1 MMNLTDQRTKPDGS
15 ARLARAGQ
23 ATLALTLALLAG
35 AGTAAAQDTMPPGL
49 EYARI
54 NGTTLTLRFDKGVQ
68 IGTIWRQ
75 IQGFTVDGIS
85 DSASVHPTA
94 MTMDGWVA
102 TFELDTRAEPGQT
115 VTVSYDPDKVPYEPP
130 SSLFPRGRNMALR
143 YTDGT
148 LVPAF
153 SGAPVTILIPR
164 PATDLTLSE
173 PVGRNID
180 LSWTLPAQPGG
191 VVVTK
196 VRVNSGMTTPGSTSD
211 CRVWG
216 GASRDADVTSATMP
230 IFHGGFTH
238 CFSVRLYTDNY
249 EAVSEIVLWTSTQ
262 EGLKPPTGV
271 TASNATQTTVDLA
284 WTLPEQAVWV
294 TQEADNMS
302 IVVRQQEADETWST
316 VDRLAADAE
325 AHTMTGLSAGTAY
338 TFHVALNHP
347 AVISPSKPV
356 SVTTQAATTQAATLT
371 ASFHDVP
378 ASHTGEAFTF
388 GLEFSEA
395 VKLGYRKLRDEAFDV
410 TGGTVTNA
418 GRQQQGS
425 NLAWN
430 ITVKPASATE
440 TVTITLPETIDCN
453 ASGAICT
460 ADGRPLSQTV
470 TATIEGRSPPEVTD
484 VEVSSDAGWDRT
496 YGRGDTIR
504 VTLTFDQ
511 DVAVTGTP
519 RLKID
524 MDPADWGEK
533 WARYES
539 RGGANKLTF
548 AHVVVPPN
556 LSTQGIAVL
565 ANTLRLNGGTIRSR
579 LTGADADLAHA
590 GLRHD
595 PNHKV
600 NWTQSS
606 GAANGDV
613 ADDPLVLAEEAL
625 AIAAGLTPDDATQ
638 ALFGER
644 RLSEAQLTALDRL
657 GNRNGSYDLGDV
669 LSWIDRCGRGEASC
683 GGTSTDSGP
692 AAAAALPAAV
702 RGGGTSRRTGGR
714 APGPRRPRSPVRRE
728 RRRKRGT
735 VGYGVMMLL
744 AATMT
749 WSCTD
754 DAVGPTAAEP
764 DPGFLTV
771 ELNAPAANR
780 DIGVLLEL
788 EGPGI
793 ETVRASGFELY
804 ESVTQEQHQ
813 IVVAGSLRSGPLV
826 QFEVPDRNQLSL
838 YRVHVLQVTGEDYG
852 LRDAGEYRAMLTN

>member
-1 MMNLTDQRTKPDGS
+1 MMNLTDQRTKPHGS

-23 ATLALTLALLAG
+23 ATLALALALLAG
-35 AGTAAAQDTMPPGL
+35 AGTAAAQDTLPPEL

-68 IGTIWRQ
+68 RGPTWRQ
-75 IQGFTVDGIS
+75 VQGFTVDGIS

-94 MTMDGWVA
+94 MTWLDGRVA

-130 SSLFPRGRNMALR
+130 SWRFPEGRNMALR
-143 YTDGT
+143 YTDLT

-180 LSWTLPAQPGG
+180 LSWTLPAQPEG

-196 VRVNSGMTTPGSTSD
+196 LRVNSGMTTPGSTSD
-211 CRVWG
+211 CRVLG
-216 GASRDADVTSATMP
+216 GASRDADVTSVTMP

-238 CFSVRLYTDNY
+238 CFSVTLYTDNY
-249 EAVSEIVLWTSTQ
+249 EADSEIVSWTSTQ
-262 EGLKPPTGV
+262 DGLKSPTGL

-284 WTLPEQAVWV
+284 WTLPEQAAWV
-294 TQEADNMS
+294 TQEADNMWS
-302 IVVRQQEADETWST
+302 VLRQQEADGTWST
-316 VDRLAADAE
+316 LDSLAADAE
-325 AHTMTGLSAGTAY
+325 AHTVTGLSAGTAY
-338 TFHVALNHP
+338 TFHIALRQP
-347 AVISPSKPV
+347 SLISPSKPV
-356 SVTTQAATTQAATLT
+356 SVTTLAATTQTPKSPLT

-378 ASHTGEAFTF
+378 ASHSGEAFTFGLKFSEEVKLGYKKLRDEAFDVTGGTVTSAGRQQQGSNLAWNITVKPASANDTVTITLPETTDCNASGAICTADSRPLSHSTSATVLLPPVINSALTASFSSMPASHSGKAFTF
-388 GLEFSEA
+388 GLEFSEE
-395 VKLGYRKLRDEAFDV
+395 VKLGFKKLRDEAFDV

-430 ITVKPASATE
+430 ITVKPASAND
-440 TVTITLPETIDCN
+440 TVTITLPETTDCN

-460 ADGRPLSQTV
+460 ADARPLSHSLSATV
-470 TATIEGRSPPEVTD
+470 I
-484 VEVSSDAGWDRT
+484 DAASASA
-496 YGRGDTIR
+496 GD
-504 VTLTFDQ
+504 
-511 DVAVTGTP
+511 
-519 RLKID
+519 
-524 MDPADWGEK
+524 
-533 WARYES
+533 
-539 RGGANKLTF
+539 
-548 AHVVVPPN
+548 
-556 LSTQGIAVL
+556 
-565 ANTLRLNGGTIRSR
+565 
-579 LTGADADLAHA
+579 
-590 GLRHD
+590 
-595 PNHKV
+595 
-600 NWTQSS
+600 
-606 GAANGDV
+606 AANGDA
-613 ADDPLVLAEEAL
+613 ADDPLALAEDAL
-625 AIAAGLTPDDATQ
+625 AIANGLTPDEATQ

-702 RGGGTSRRTGGR
+702 RGGGTSRRAGGR

-804 ESVTQEQHQ
+804 ESVEREQHQ

-852 LRDAGEYRAMLTN
+852 LRDADEYRAVLTN